1 MANIQYNFSMEQLE
15 KLKEVHLNRM
25 SKCNTDVKDKY

>member
-25 SKCNTDVKDKY
+25 SKYNTDVKDKY